1 MAPYKVY
8 SGCSLLT
15 QWAGPIGFFNKGFPT
30 WLGGTF
36 AYVSFNFFSIPL
48 KNWNIVILAGGLDI
62 PRAIHMPFNSWKTS
76 LPPPSWAFFGRVF
89 TQSILAASSSEMRYV
104 SKRRQFFW
112 MRRRLVTSPDVSE
125 RYGQFISPSSPLTS
139 SWNSSA
145 SLGPFKN

>member
-89 TQSILAASSSEMRYV
+89 TQSILAASSSEMRYAEV
-104 SKRRQFFW
+104 NKIRFQNEIQ
-112 MRRRLVTSPDVSE
+112 LQLIV
-125 RYGQFISPSSPLTS
+125 ISLESQLYRP
-139 SWNSSA
+139 NDM
-145 SLGPFKN
+145 